1 MFVINMRPPI
11 LIRFLIF
18 VKSTIKKI
26 PKMINALILLSL
38 MGYNKELR
46 RGLTRI
52 KRKRN
57 LNRIRKEL
65 VRKDTKLINNNT
77 PMVMA
82 WLR

>member
-1 MFVINMRPPI
+1 MRPPI